1 MELKP
6 CPWCGVIPTIKWVEW
21 KDISPDSPD
30 CGIYRLEADHL
41 DGCYIRMINGMNLT
55 GQASSGRKERLA
67 DAWNRRVNDE

>member
-6 CPWCGVIPTIKWVEW
+6 CPWCGAIPTIKWVEW
-21 KDISPDSPD
+21 KEISPD

-55 GQASSGRKERLA
+55 GQASSNSKERLA
-67 DAWNRRVNDE
+67 DAWNRRTNDG